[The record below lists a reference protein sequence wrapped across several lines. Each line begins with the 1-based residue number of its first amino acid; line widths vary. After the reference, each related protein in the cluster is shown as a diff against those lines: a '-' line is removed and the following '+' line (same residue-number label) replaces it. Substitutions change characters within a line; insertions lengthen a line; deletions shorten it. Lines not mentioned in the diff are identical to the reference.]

1 LEAEQARLKDEI
13 QAFQREK
20 NELEFILDTHR
31 AHCGPSTVGNRTR
44 CDMAAAHSVSVDVA
58 VSRSPSA
65 NVTSADTSS
74 LSAMGDS
81 HFPGRGSL
89 STVAESA
96 VVISSMTNVGVT
108 AGVQA
113 ATAVPPPPALIPV
126 SHAVGVGCRPTSLPA
141 LSAGRS
147 VGVAASA
154 AGVNLLTV
162 GLDSLADGHTGL
174 TPLTGIPSGPVVVV
188 GMPLAMSAASSADTS
203 GVVGFL

>member
-1 LEAEQARLKDEI
+1 MEAEQARLKDEI

-31 AHCGPSTVGNRTR
+31 AHCGPSIVGNRTR
-44 CDMAAAHSVSVDVA
+44 GDMAAAHSVSVDVA
-58 VSRSPSA
+58 VSRSPSSSVA
-65 NVTSADTSS
+65 TS
-74 LSAMGDS
+74 LSAMGDG

-96 VVISSMTNVGVT
+96 VVVSSMTNVGVT